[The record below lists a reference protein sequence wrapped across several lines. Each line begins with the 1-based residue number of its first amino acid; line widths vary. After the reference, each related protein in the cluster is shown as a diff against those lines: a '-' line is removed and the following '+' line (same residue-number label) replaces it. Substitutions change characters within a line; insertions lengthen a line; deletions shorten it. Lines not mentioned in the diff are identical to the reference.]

1 MDGIQRKSRP
11 GGGGSDLPV
20 ATADRARSYGKP
32 GDDATIA
39 ARSDLSFHIRTFVP
53 DAEGEELEQ
62 RTRLLIAR
70 DHANALKARVESDVA
85 YDYAVAAHEIASE
98 YVFAD
103 ASLPRLKI
111 AVVYCR
117 NLVQAAFCA
126 EHLA

>member
-1 MDGIQRKSRP
+1 MAVPQRKSRP

-20 ATADRARSYGKP
+20 ATSDRAESYANSGNT
-32 GDDATIA
+32 ATN
-39 ARSDLSFHIRTFVP
+39 DLAFHVRTFVP
-53 DAEGEELEQ
+53 EAEGEELEQ
-62 RTRLLIAR
+62 RTKLLIAR
-70 DHANALKARVESDVA
+70 DHANALRARVSSDRA
-85 YDYAVAAHEIASE
+85 YDYASAAHEIASE
-98 YVFAD
+98 FVFAD